1 MKHVSQNGFDSYLLD
16 LKQLLAGHLSERLLT
31 ELLYELNLHFNDL
44 SNDFQAKGFSRAES
58 EQKALCVLGSPNRIA
73 RDYVKRS
80 SIQQQK
86 TTSPAIMALALPFL
100 VAVLFSPPFMSELR
114 DYRVF
119 NIMTVNEIA
128 FLASIGIIFFTSLT
142 CKKPEFRH
150 LFVAIIV
157 TCCYHFLTLAPLIVP
172 GPNGTAFWRHMILEE
187 TLSAE
192 STTQEPTTSFTKAG
206 SFWIPTDST
215 KVSDS
220 PKLLLTENQRQSYSN
235 QPFFSGTSYA
245 IAQTWPTAIA
255 IVLFLSAPHFLG
267 VLVGNAQRQNR
278 RRLSATTVS
287 TSQPRA

>member
-1 MKHVSQNGFDSYLLD
+1 MKHVSHNGFESYLLE
-16 LKQLLAGHLSERLLT
+16 LKKLLVGNISERVLT
-31 ELLYELNLHFNDL
+31 ELLYDLNLHFHDL
-44 SNDFQAKGFSRAES
+44 SADFQDEGLSRTES
-58 EQKALCVLGSPNRIA
+58 EKKALRVLGSPHRIA

-80 SIQQQK
+80 SIQQHK

-100 VAVLFSPPFMSELR
+100 VAVLFSPPFMSEIR
-114 DYRVF
+114 DYQVF

-187 TLSAE
+187 RFSAE
-192 STTQEPTTSFTKAG
+192 STAQEPTTSFTKAG
-206 SFWIPTDST
+206 SFWIPTVST

-220 PKLLLTENQRQSYSN
+220 PKLLLTEDQRQSYSN

-255 IVLFLSAPHFLG
+255 IVLFLSAPHLLG
-267 VLVGNAQRQNR
+267 VLVGNAKRHNR
-278 RRLSATTVS
+278 RRISAPTVS